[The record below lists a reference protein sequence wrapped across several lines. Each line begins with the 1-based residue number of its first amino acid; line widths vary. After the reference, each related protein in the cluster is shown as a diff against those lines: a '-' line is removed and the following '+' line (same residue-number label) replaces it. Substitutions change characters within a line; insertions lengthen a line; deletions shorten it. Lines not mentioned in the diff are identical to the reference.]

1 MPTETLRSPV
11 DLLNPDMNGGRYTPI
26 SLCRGLDFVFL
37 HGGTT
42 ATPSGTGSPS
52 ADLAA
57 KVRLFGDPLLEAF
70 SIEET
75 SASGSVPFL
84 RATNNTTFDVVLI
97 AGQLVKGGK
106 QNRGV
111 NTDILVCA
119 GQTAQVPVTC
129 VEQGRWSG
137 RPGSRFQ
144 HGGVEPINIRSEKF
158 RHVSS
163 NRRSESGFHADQSK
177 VWSDIGQMSNCLRA
191 PSASGDLLSSL
202 EQIKGRRGR
211 RTEDE
216 RRLEGPSA
224 NRDENGNMD
233 LDMELERLQHQTRM
247 LQDEAQHTLE
257 RLRGI
262 VAQGETE
269 LMNDHRL
276 RLDHLLRELL
286 NSQREVE
293 HLRDLRISRGNAPTV
308 TSDMIAKVDA
318 AARGAMGMLVFF
330 NGEFLAGDIF
340 AKPEWFATFYGDL
353 RDSALMTWDMVAM
366 RHATTGRQMDAA
378 SAEKAHATARSIV
391 NDALRGSWTDRPTA
405 AHGRAQLLEH
415 PYLEGASLAD
425 TNGTPLHVL
434 VGSKRTPEV
443 LRA

>member
-1 MPTETLRSPV
+1 MPTETLRNPV
-11 DLLNPDMNGGRYTPI
+11 DILNPDMNGGRYTPI
-26 SLCRGLDFVFL
+26 SLCPGLDFVFL
-37 HGGTT
+37 HGGALTT
-42 ATPSGTGSPS
+42 A
-52 ADLAA
+52 AA

-144 HGGVEPINIRSEKF
+144 HGGIEPINIRSEKF

-163 NRRSESGFHADQSK
+163 SRRSESAFHADQRA
-177 VWSDIGQMSNCLRA
+177 VWSEIGEMSNCLRA
-191 PSASGDLLSSL
+191 PSDSGDLLASL
-202 EQIKGRRGR
+202 EQVKGRRSR

-216 RRLEGPSA
+216 RRLEGASL
-224 NRDENGNMD
+224 NRDITGG
-233 LDMELERLQHQTRM
+233 LDIEAELARLEHRVRM
-247 LQDEAQHTLE
+247 LQDEAQHMLE
-257 RLRGI
+257 HMRAI
-262 VAQGETE
+262 VANGDTE
-269 LMNDHRL
+269 LMNDHRR
-276 RLDHLLRELL
+276 RLDHLLRELG
-286 NSQREVE
+286 NSQREAE
-293 HLRDLRISRGNAPTV
+293 RLRELRGARGHAPTV
-308 TSDMIAKVDA
+308 TSDMIAKIDET
-318 AARGAMGMLVFF
+318 ARGATGMLVFF

-353 RDSALMTWDMVAM
+353 RDSALVTWDMVAT
-366 RHATTGRQMDAA
+366 RHAKAGRKMDAA
-378 SAEKAHATARSIV
+378 SSEKAHAIARSIV
-391 NDALRGSWTDRPTA
+391 NDALRGNWTDRPTA

-425 TNGTPLHVL
+425 NDGTPLHVL
-434 VGSKRTPEV
+434 VGSKRTPEI